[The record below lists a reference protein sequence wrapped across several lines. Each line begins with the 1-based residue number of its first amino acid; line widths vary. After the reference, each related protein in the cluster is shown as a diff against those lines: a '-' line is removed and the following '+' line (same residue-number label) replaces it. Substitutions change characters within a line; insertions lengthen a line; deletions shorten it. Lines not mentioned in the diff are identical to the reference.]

1 MKEKAFFLLFIATL
15 LSSCIE
21 EYEADIASEDS
32 DLLVVEGT
40 ICSSSLNTFILTR
53 TQALSTDNSGE
64 VENLKPGSSQ
74 QLPESVLGA
83 LVSVRGTDGS
93 EYKAQGSVISP
104 YTNNLLG
111 DGSYSCWVGELNPDV
126 EYYLHIEADG
136 EVYESVPQKPLRTEG
151 IAEVT
156 GVQNTPESNIDVLVT
171 PELPFSADKTN
182 YYAWTYDE
190 TWEVHPD
197 YTTNMY
203 YDTTLQKGVF
213 LMNQF
218 PERGWMD
225 ATGSTMMV
233 GTSSSYEGQRIQ
245 KLKIYDIGY
254 SDERVFHRYSG
265 LVHQRAITRGEY
277 EYELARQQAG
287 SDMGGLFTPLPSAL
301 PTNIHCLTSSKH
313 VIGFVGCS
321 LNTSD
326 YRFFLDADDFSIYY
340 PYREDA
346 RLWYEDPSPALCC
359 RLLDEGLFL
368 CVWKDERMSGGKL
381 QTAWAYEYQL
391 DVRFKGAYIEKPEFW
406 EE

>member
-1 MKEKAFFLLFIATL
+1 MRRNKIWTLIRVLPFYLFTFLLLTL
-15 LSSCIE
+15 SGCIE
-21 EYEADIASEDS
+21 EYEADIAAEDS

-40 ICSSSLNTFILTR
+40 ICSFQWNKFVLTR
-53 TQALSTDNSGE
+53 TQPLSSTSTY
-64 VENLKPGSSQ
+64 
-74 QLPESVLGA
+74 QLPEYVIGA
-83 LVSVRGTDGS
+83 FVSVRGTDGS
-93 EYKAQGSVISP
+93 EYVAQESIGNI
-104 YTNNLLG
+104 YTTYIG
-111 DGSYSCWVGELNPDV
+111 EGSYTCWVGELNPDV

-136 EVYESVPQKPLRTEG
+136 ETYESEPQKPLRTEK

-171 PELPFSADKTN
+171 PEPPFSSDETN
-182 YYAWTYDE
+182 YYEWTYDE
-190 TWEVHPD
+190 TWEVYPD

-203 YDTTLQKGVF
+203 YDTTLQKGIF
-213 LMNQF
+213 LMHQF
-218 PERGWMD
+218 PERGWID
-225 ATGSTMMV
+225 AKGQTVMV
-233 GTSSSYEGQRIQ
+233 GASNSYEGQHIER
-245 KLKIYDIGY
+245 LKIYDIGY

-301 PTNIHCLTSSKH
+301 PTNLRCLTSSKH
-313 VIGFVGCS
+313 VIGYVGCS
-321 LNTSD
+321 LNMTD

-346 RLWYEDPSPALCC
+346 RLWYEDPSPALCR
-359 RLLDEGLFL
+359 RLLNEGLFL

-381 QTAWAYEYQL
+381 LTAWAYEYQL
-391 DVRFKGAYIEKPEFW
+391 DVRLKGAYIEEPEFW